1 MLIDHRGG
9 AHFWRLMREMRT
21 SHPDDSQLIFIGFDR
36 LFVRGLD
43 LRGLPLL
50 EWKKDLHRLCARS
63 KVPFLKEMQTFP
75 DGALLYEH
83 CDKFGFE
90 GVVSKRSWSRY
101 VSGLSRYWTKVKCPG
116 RARDHAEPGAR
127 SNAPKRQNPTVQKQ
141 RERET
146 TEFARVVDK
155 LASGADFSQDPK
167 FT

>member
-101 VSGLSRYWTKVKCPG
+101 VSGQSRYWTKVKCPG

-127 SNAPKRQNPTVQKQ
+127 SNAPKRQNPTDQSSESVKLPSS
-141 RERET
+141 RE
-146 TEFARVVDK
+146 
-155 LASGADFSQDPK
+155 
-167 FT
+167 